1 MSWLYRLKERINALN
16 CYEVFIYGS
25 LALMAIVGALA
36 LIAQLMGVK

>member
-25 LALMAIVGALA
+25 LVLMAIVGLLA
-36 LIAQLMGVK
+36 FIANLMGVK